1 WGNASHGAL
10 PAGFARLVHE
20 LPSGAM
26 DRGIGIGSDP
36 NQREDF
42 AYGLAGTKGFC
53 LSGIDD
59 PTLSAVFLLTM
70 TLAIVATVI
79 PAGALVERWAW
90 KNCALYSVWFVVL
103 FALLANWV
111 WGGGWL
117 AQMGANWR
125 LGHGAVDFAGS
136 GAIHAIA
143 GAVAL
148 AGAVC
153 VRPRNWK
160 YSDRR

>member
-1 WGNASHGAL
+1 QENGPPSSANPAAAASTDAARAATRPPDSANSLVMLVPAILAMLMPAGFALLFAGMTRAKNSAHTLAIVLLMAPISGLAFFVFGFAIGWGNASHGAL

-70 TLAIVATVI
+70 TL
-79 PAGALVERWAW
+79 
-90 KNCALYSVWFVVL
+90 
-103 FALLANWV
+103 
-111 WGGGWL
+111 
-117 AQMGANWR
+117 
-125 LGHGAVDFAGS
+125 
-136 GAIHAIA
+136 
-143 GAVAL
+143 
-148 AGAVC
+148 
-153 VRPRNWK
+153 
-160 YSDRR
+160 